1 MPMINLLPWRE
12 ELRQKRKKDFLL
24 AALGAVLMGAALTFG
39 TKFYFQQQVSYQ
51 EARNNLLRNEIT
63 ELDAKIADIR
73 ELESRKARMIA
84 RMEIIEELQTSRP
97 EAVHLMDE
105 AVEILPEGTHLT
117 ALRQQ
122 GARIEIA
129 GITQSSTRVATLMR
143 NVNDSSWLKDETLQG
158 GGIQWRGSGPSA
170 EGEFTLFANQIRMND
185 DEEGQR

>member
-12 ELRQKRKKDFLL
+12 ELRLKRKKDFLL
-24 AALGAVLMGAALTFG
+24 AAFGAVLMGAALTFG
-39 TKFYFQQQVSYQ
+39 TKLYFQSQISYQ

-73 ELESRKARMIA
+73 ELEARKARMIA

-105 AVEILPEGTHLT
+105 AVNVLPEGTHLT

-122 GARIEIA
+122 GARIEIT

-143 NVNDSSWLKDETLQG
+143 NVDDSSWLKDESLQG
-158 GGIQWRGSGPSA
+158 GGIEWRANGD
-170 EGEFTLFANQIRMND
+170 GEFTLFVNQIRMND
-185 DEEGQR
+185 DEESLQ